1 MLIKFQRHTHTNASL
16 IFLIKFSQFK
26 ISGKIGK
33 NIPWQNFHVTYV
45 RYLRPNISA
54 CYIVYN
60 DIGSMLNCTN
70 LLSCIFTQECK
81 VCYDAS

>member
-1 MLIKFQRHTHTNASL
+1 MLIKIQRHTHTNASL
-16 IFLIKFSQFK
+16 ISLINFSQFK
-26 ISGKIGK
+26 MSGKIGK
-33 NIPWQNFHVTYV
+33 NIPWQNFYVTY
-45 RYLRPNISA
+45 LHTNISA